1 RHYRDLVEV
10 GRRHHR
16 TAHRDRAA
24 AERARTAM
32 TRVLI
37 VIAGLIGAAG
47 IVLAA
52 LGAHGGDLP
61 RLVTASSILLF
72 HAPVILA
79 VVLLNDRGLVQRQ
92 LAMTAGIGFA
102 TGAVLFAGDLTVRD
116 LAGHAL
122 FPMAAPTG
130 GTILIASW
138 LLMTLAGLARRR
150 P

>member
-1 RHYRDLVEV
+1 
-10 GRRHHR
+10 
-16 TAHRDRAA
+16 
-24 AERARTAM
+24 M
-32 TRVLI
+32 TRALI
-37 VIAGLIGAAG
+37 AFAGLIGAAG

-52 LGAHGGDLP
+52 MGAHGSDAP
-61 RLVTASSILLF
+61 RLTTASSMLLF

-79 VVLLNDRGLVQRQ
+79 VVLLKERGLAQRH
-92 LAMTAGIGFA
+92 LAVAAAIGFSA
-102 TGAVLFAGDLTVRD
+102 GAVLFAADLTMRD

-138 LLMTLAGLARRR
+138 ILLAVAGAVARQK